1 MTITLINPSIF
12 SFRVIG
18 IYNHLTLVK
27 MHHLLDTS
35 TLWVALEFHLDWPK
49 VGELV

>member
-1 MTITLINPSIF
+1 MMITLINPSIF
-12 SFRVIG
+12 SFRVIS

-27 MHHLLDTS
+27 LHYLLGIS
-35 TLWVALEFHLDWPK
+35 TLWVTLEFHLDWPK